1 MPQKFRHVP
10 GALSTKN
17 ARQPQA
23 PRKIVGTTAPSSRQE
38 EPADMTR
45 VPGDPVPIIDAPIP
59 GEIRARLARATVRL
73 SGSVGHPMV
82 ASFFDQLLPVLEVDG
97 AILVELFTDG
107 GDAEIGRRLA
117 EEVRLLRQ
125 QHGRDMWFLGKT
137 LVASAG
143 VTVMAAF
150 PKAKRWL
157 TRDAALLIHGRRM
170 TKDLHLEGPLGS
182 CRRVL
187 EEMIADIDH
196 GLRLEQR
203 GFAELI
209 EGSNVDAEEAARR
222 AYGGWYLSAEE
233 ALSRGLVAGLV

>member
-1 MPQKFRHVP
+1 M
-10 GALSTKN
+10 SN
-17 ARQPQA
+17 
-23 PRKIVGTTAPSSRQE
+23 E
-38 EPADMTR
+38 
-45 VPGDPVPIIDAPIP
+45 PVPPPSPTPIP
-59 GEIRARLARATVRL
+59 EEIRARLGRATIRL

-82 ASFFDQLLPVLEVDG
+82 ASFFDQLLPVLEVEG

-150 PKAKRWL
+150 PKDKRWL
-157 TRDAALLIHGRRM
+157 TSDTALLIHGRRM

-196 GLRLEQR
+196 GLRLEES

-209 EGSNVDAEEAARR
+209 EGSDIDAEEITRC
-222 AYGGWYLSAEE
+222 AYGGWYISAEE
-233 ALSRGLVAGLV
+233 ALRRGLVAGLV

>member
-1 MPQKFRHVP
+1 
-10 GALSTKN
+10 
-17 ARQPQA
+17 
-23 PRKIVGTTAPSSRQE
+23 
-38 EPADMTR
+38 MT
-45 VPGDPVPIIDAPIP
+45 DAPAAGVSIP
-59 GEIRARLARATVRL
+59 EEIRARLARATIRL

-82 ASFFDQLLPVLEVDG
+82 ASFFDQLLPVLEVEG

-117 EEVRLLRQ
+117 QEVRLLRQ
-125 QHGRDMWFLGKT
+125 QHRRDMWFLGKT

-143 VTVMAAF
+143 VTIMAAF
-150 PKAKRWL
+150 SRDRRWL
-157 TRDAALLIHGRRM
+157 TSDAALLIHGRRM

-196 GLRLEQR
+196 GLRLEER

-209 EGSNVDAEEAARR
+209 EGSNVDAEEITRR
-222 AYGGWYLSAEE
+222 AYGGWYLSADE
-233 ALSRGLVAGLV
+233 ALNRGLVAGLV

>member
-1 MPQKFRHVP
+1 LTQQP
-10 GALSTKN
+10 GA
-17 ARQPQA
+17 A
-23 PRKIVGTTAPSSRQE
+23 
-38 EPADMTR
+38 
-45 VPGDPVPIIDAPIP
+45 APIP
-59 GEIRARLARATVRL
+59 EESRTRLARATIRL

-82 ASFFDQLLPVLEVDG
+82 ASFFDQLLPVLEVEG
-97 AILVELFTDG
+97 SILVELFTDG

-125 QHGRDMWFLGKT
+125 QQGRDMWFLGKT

-143 VTVMAAF
+143 VTIMAAF

-157 TRDAALLIHGRRM
+157 TRDAALLVHGRRM

-196 GLRLEQR
+196 GLRLEER

-209 EGSNVDAEEAARR
+209 EGSAVDLEEITRR

-233 ALSRGLVAGLV
+233 ALRRSLVAGLI

>member
-1 MPQKFRHVP
+1 
-10 GALSTKN
+10 
-17 ARQPQA
+17 
-23 PRKIVGTTAPSSRQE
+23 
-38 EPADMTR
+38 MTR
-45 VPGDPVPIIDAPIP
+45 QSEELASIP
-59 GEIRARLARATVRL
+59 EEIRARLARPTIRL

-82 ASFFDQLLPVLEVDG
+82 GSFFDQLLPVLEVEG
-97 AILVELFTDG
+97 SILVELFTDG

-117 EEVRLLRQ
+117 EEVRLLRLQ
-125 QHGRDMWFLGKT
+125 QGRDVWFLGKT

-150 PKAKRWL
+150 PKDKRWL
-157 TRDAALLIHGRRM
+157 TRDSALLIHGRRM
-170 TKDLHLEGPLGS
+170 VKDLHLEGPLGS

-196 GLRLEQR
+196 GLRLEEQ

-209 EGSNVDAEEAARR
+209 RGTNVDAEEITRR

>member
-1 MPQKFRHVP
+1 MSHEPVP
-10 GALSTKN
+10 ALSPT
-17 ARQPQA
+17 
-23 PRKIVGTTAPSSRQE
+23 
-38 EPADMTR
+38 
-45 VPGDPVPIIDAPIP
+45 PIP
-59 GEIRARLARATVRL
+59 EEIRARLARATIRL

-82 ASFFDQLLPVLEVDG
+82 TSFFDQLLPVLEIEG

-125 QHGRDMWFLGKT
+125 QHGRDLWFLGKT

-150 PKAKRWL
+150 PKNKRWL
-157 TRDAALLIHGRRM
+157 TSDTALLIYGRRM

-196 GLRLEQR
+196 GLRLEES

-209 EGSNVDAEEAARR
+209 EGSNVDAEEITRC
-222 AYGGWYLSAEE
+222 AYAGWYISAEE
-233 ALSRGLVAGLV
+233 ALRRGLVAGLV

>member
-1 MPQKFRHVP
+1 
-10 GALSTKN
+10 
-17 ARQPQA
+17 
-23 PRKIVGTTAPSSRQE
+23 
-38 EPADMTR
+38 
-45 VPGDPVPIIDAPIP
+45 
-59 GEIRARLARATVRL
+59 
-73 SGSVGHPMV
+73 MV

-97 AILVELFTDG
+97 SILIELFTDG

-117 EEVRLLRQ
+117 EEMRLLRRE
-125 QHGRDMWFLGKT
+125 HARDIWFLGKT

-150 PKAKRWL
+150 PKDKRWL

-170 TKDLHLEGPLGS
+170 VKDLHLEGPLGS

-196 GLRLEQR
+196 GLRLEEQ

-209 EGSNVDAEEAARR
+209 DGANVDAEEIARR
-222 AYGGWYLSAEE
+222 AYWRLVSVRRGGFEQRPRRG
-233 ALSRGLVAGLV
+233 SRLASPGQRAADVT